1 MEAKSPVTP
10 LHYRRLLIIMAM
22 SVMGAV
28 NGMFRYL
35 WRHKAFSLA
44 LIAAFLIGLYLQP
57 VAAWSGLA
65 LLLFLRLTKVHILL
79 LIYDLTDRAAL
90 KHVRILATKRA
101 HMLSP
106 DEYGNVSEEAWDKH
120 LTTFIKK
127 TLVPE
132 FQRRKI
138 EHLLAKDPKRSVA
151 RLRAR
156 INRIIDR
163 HQPAEPTVD
172 FDEAMTGRE
181 FELYCRDI
189 LHEAGWQAAL
199 TPGSG
204 DQGADIIAEKDERRV
219 VIQCKFYNGTVGNKA
234 VQEAYAA
241 AAFQDA
247 LYAVVVTNSV
257 YTKSAH
263 QLAHKNGVLLMHHSD
278 LERLDLIVTSGA
290 GSR

>member
-1 MEAKSPVTP
+1 
-10 LHYRRLLIIMAM
+10 
-22 SVMGAV
+22 
-28 NGMFRYL
+28 MFRYL
-35 WRHKAFSLA
+35 WRHKAFSAVL
-44 LIAAFLIGLYLQP
+44 LLLFGGGLYLHP
-57 VAAWSGLA
+57 IAAWAGLA
-65 LLLFLRLTKVHILL
+65 LLLFLRLTKFHSLL

-90 KHVRILATKRA
+90 KHVRTLATKRA

-106 DEYGNVSEEAWDKH
+106 DEYGNISEETWDKH
-120 LTTFIKK
+120 LNSFIKK

-132 FQRRKI
+132 FQRGKI
-138 EHLLAKDPKRSVA
+138 DHLIAEDPKRYAA
-151 RLRAR
+151 RLRTR

-163 HQPAEPTVD
+163 HQSAEAAVE
-172 FDEAMTGRE
+172 FDDAMTGRE

-189 LHEAGWQAAL
+189 LHEAGWRAAL

-204 DQGADIIAEKDERRV
+204 DQGADIIAEKDGKRV

-247 LYAVVVTNSV
+247 PYAVVVTNSV